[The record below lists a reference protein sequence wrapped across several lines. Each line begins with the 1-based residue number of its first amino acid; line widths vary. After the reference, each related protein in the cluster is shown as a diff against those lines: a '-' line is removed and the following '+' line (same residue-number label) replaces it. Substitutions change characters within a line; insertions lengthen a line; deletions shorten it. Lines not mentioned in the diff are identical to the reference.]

1 MKKIRLSVVVFLMA
15 MTMVTLTACGDNS
28 SSAQQTTTAQETQTT
43 SGTSAA
49 GTAGTTSGTATTAA
63 ESSCGVINGIIDD
76 VEQGVNDMTGG
87 NKNTGTMASGEGN
100 N

>member
-1 MKKIRLSVVVFLMA
+1 MIPLKRCQQ
-15 MTMVTLTACGDNS
+15 ACCQLHGPSAGTPALQPPDGLVHLLPGPPS
-28 SSAQQTTTAQETQTT
+28 SSVR
-43 SGTSAA
+43 
-49 GTAGTTSGTATTAA
+49 A
-63 ESSCGVINGIIDD
+63 ESSGGVINGIIDD